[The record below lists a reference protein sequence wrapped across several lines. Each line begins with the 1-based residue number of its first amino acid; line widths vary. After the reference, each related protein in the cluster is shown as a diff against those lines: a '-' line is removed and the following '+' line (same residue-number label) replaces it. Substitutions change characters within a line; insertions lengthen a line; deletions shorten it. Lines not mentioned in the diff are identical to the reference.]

1 MNKKIAF
8 TMVLIVVVLAWV
20 FAGCSSTNYRSK
32 YPGDY
37 PEEEGGARINERGA
51 TAVIIES
58 KDEGSA
64 PYTIKYWVWI
74 DPDVLTGRD
83 GSRVYPDKIEVFFGD
98 EVVDVTEDAL
108 KFLKSP
114 EYDGIYDGI
123 YGTKNFDESL
133 LLTYTFE
140 TPGVF
145 GIISRCYFGDE
156 YFETLIGGV
165 KTLLI
170 K

>member
-20 FAGCSSTNYRSK
+20 FAGCSSTSYRSK

-74 DPDVLTGRD
+74 DPDALTGRD
-83 GSRVYPDKIEVFFGD
+83 GSRAYPDKIEVLFGD
-98 EVVDVTEDAL
+98 YVEDVTEDAL

-114 EYDGIYDGI
+114 GYDEI

-133 LLTYTFE
+133 LLSYTFE

-145 GIISRCYFGDE
+145 GIISRCYYGEE

-165 KTLLI
+165 KTVLV